1 MCSTGSNYPELF
13 KFLRDAPINTLM
25 ALLFN
30 PLFGVL
36 QGRKTIEA
44 FEVEGQTIIK
54 RQLSEFYPAGYRLW
68 VTLSFINILEPDI
81 NLESSLAETLI
92 HMDHDTWPAEMFVKD
107 HKYED
112 IFPYLP
118 PGVHQKFP
126 SVAESSRLS
135 LYRWTGLSAAVPS
148 VIVHS
153 AATNQYMGIGSR
165 LGMNKWS
172 IKRDAAMLNRKWYS
186 FGDMSKE
193 QVSSVIDPAFLFVL
207 MGEQPKS
214 VALMADVDAICQPDL
229 IIEPVWRPAG
239 RDWVEKFKL
248 RNEALKPVLG
258 TYVVCY
264 QELSE
269 LTPLLAEAQDIH
281 VLEVGLAQSKLA
293 PIIARLHSK
302 TGELAR

>member
-1 MCSTGSNYPELF
+1 MKQMANEWRPGYLALTEFIAEHPEIEIKENSVSIPVKVRPDFYALFDAVTRSFIEEYVFLSLEEARVLGRNYLKAEEQAKQTLGLERVVVPPVSNYPELF
-13 KFLRDAPINTLM
+13 KFLRDDPINPLM

-36 QGRKTIEA
+36 PGRKPIEA
-44 FEVEGQTIIK
+44 FAVDGQTIIK

-165 LGMNKWS
+165 IGMNKWS
-172 IKRDAAMLNRKWYS
+172 KKRDAAMLNRKWYS
-186 FGDMSKE
+186 FGDMSK
-193 QVSSVIDPAFLFVL
+193 
-207 MGEQPKS
+207 
-214 VALMADVDAICQPDL
+214 C
-229 IIEPVWRPAG
+229 RYH
-239 RDWVEKFKL
+239 R
-248 RNEALKPVLG
+248 
-258 TYVVCY
+258 
-264 QELSE
+264 
-269 LTPLLAEAQDIH
+269 
-281 VLEVGLAQSKLA
+281 
-293 PIIARLHSK
+293 
-302 TGELAR
+302 